1 MAAQF
6 SRTTR
11 SMARDSSAVAMVTW
25 AVAALL
31 LVVWL
36 AWFVFGRVTVYEISR
51 SARLEVQQA
60 AHPVAVSTPGKVLG
74 SHMTLGQEVHA
85 GDVLL
90 TLDAS
95 RETLRLEEEQSRL
108 AAFAPRI
115 ASLNREIS
123 ALKQAQAQDLQASE
137 ASVRSAR
144 LRTQEATAATDY
156 ARDNERRLKDESKAG
171 GVAAVEAQRAAAET
185 RKLGAARDAMA
196 SDALRAESDARTR
209 FSQQQ
214 AQIEALERA
223 IVTLEGEHATTR
235 NSIARLAQ
243 EQEQLVLRAPV
254 DGVLGEVLSLGNGA
268 FVAAGQKIATVVPR
282 GGLMI
287 VANFPPS
294 AVLGRIHPGQQ
305 ARMRLDGF
313 PWTAYGS
320 LDAEVSLVAS
330 EIRDQTVRVELRPR
344 PASNSRI
351 LLQHGLPGVV
361 EISLE
366 QTAPVLLLLR
376 SIGQVSPDALLGA
389 TNADKPAP

>member
-389 TNADKPAP
+389 ANADKPAP